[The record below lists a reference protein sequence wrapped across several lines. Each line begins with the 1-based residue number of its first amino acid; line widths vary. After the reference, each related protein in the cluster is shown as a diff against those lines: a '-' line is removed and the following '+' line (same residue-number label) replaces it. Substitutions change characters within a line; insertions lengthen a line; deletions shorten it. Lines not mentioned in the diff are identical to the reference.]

1 MAFVAKRAH
10 RQFLGLVLAVL
21 GLILTAGTSG
31 VNDWRLWY
39 VDDLSVINSG
49 VAWVGI
55 WRACFYSHVLDTFEF
70 CQSISITDSFIPPE
84 IAAAQVLCMTA
95 IPIGI
100 AGNLIAGY
108 AVRHVY
114 FNINR
119 GHIRWAF
126 VLAGVLYLLTA
137 TCSLV
142 PVFWNM
148 NSVLENRT
156 IDFPPEFH
164 LPPAPYRQEVGMGI
178 VMGIC
183 SSVLLIVSGLLLL
196 SYRQPVK
203 LQKPN
208 AEACDTEEKA
218 QSDTN
223 MDAITETGEEGNEN
237 PAFQAEDKLS

>member
-1 MAFVAKRAH
+1 MAFTAKKAH
-10 RQFLGLVLAVL
+10 WQFLGLVLAVL
-21 GLILTAGTSG
+21 GLMLTAGTSG
-31 VNDWRLWY
+31 VNNWRLWY
-39 VDDLSVINSG
+39 VDDLSVISSG

-84 IAAAQVLCMTA
+84 IVAAQVLCTTA

-114 FNINR
+114 FNVNR

-126 VLAGVLYLLTA
+126 VLAGALHLLTA

-148 NSVLENRT
+148 NSVLKNRT

-164 LPPAPYRQEVGMGI
+164 FPPAPYKQELGMGFI
-178 VMGIC
+178 IGIC
-183 SSVLLIVSGLLLL
+183 SSVLLIVSGLLFL
-196 SYRQPVK
+196 SYR
-203 LQKPN
+203 
-208 AEACDTEEKA
+208 
-218 QSDTN
+218 S
-223 MDAITETGEEGNEN
+223 
-237 PAFQAEDKLS
+237 LSGPLIDL